1 MIYWFIGYLLSQS
14 TLSLYL
20 ELASYFPS
28 RSGAEVVYLEQA
40 FPKPQYLFPTIFA
53 FKHVVFSFG
62 SSNSVVLAEYLFALA
77 GASYTNWQLKGV
89 AIAGYTLAFIGL
101 SSLFSWA
108 QRAKNV

>member
-40 FPKPQYLFPTIFA
+40 FPKPKYLFPTVFA
-53 FKHVVFSFG
+53 IKHVVFSFG
-62 SSNSVVLAEYLFALA
+62 SSNAVVLAEYLFALA
-77 GASYTNWQLKGV
+77 GSSYTNWQLKGV
-89 AIAGYTLAFIGL
+89 AIAGYTLALIGL
-101 SSLFSWA
+101 SSLSLSTGPA
-108 QRAKNV
+108 S